1 VPRYLALLDRHQ
13 VAWVER
19 RDTDPGSIIY
29 QDWAQVVAV
38 PRLERA
44 AAWSPPHR

>member
-1 VPRYLALLDRHQ
+1 VPEYLALLDRYQ

-29 QDWAQVVAV
+29 EDWAQVVAV

-44 AAWSPPHR
+44 AT